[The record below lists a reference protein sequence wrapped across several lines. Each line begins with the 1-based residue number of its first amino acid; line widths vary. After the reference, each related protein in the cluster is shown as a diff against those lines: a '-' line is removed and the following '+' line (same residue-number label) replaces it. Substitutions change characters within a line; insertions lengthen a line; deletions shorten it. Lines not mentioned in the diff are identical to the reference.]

1 MNEKILIE
9 LSRDE
14 LRSII
19 IDVVSNCIGTQSQPV
34 AEKFLTINQAA
45 EYLHL
50 ALPTVYAMVHRR
62 EIVFHKRGKRL
73 YFLESDLQNF
83 IKEGRRKSIAEIQTQ
98 L

>member
-19 IDVVSNCIGTQSQPV
+19 IEVVSNCIGQSKPV